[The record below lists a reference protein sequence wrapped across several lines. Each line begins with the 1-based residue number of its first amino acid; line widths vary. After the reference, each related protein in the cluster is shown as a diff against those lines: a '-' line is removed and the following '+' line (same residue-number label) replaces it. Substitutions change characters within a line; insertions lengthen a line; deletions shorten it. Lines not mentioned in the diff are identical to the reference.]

1 MGCSEDSLRITCGAG
16 YLIMGALTIFST
28 LLTLGGLLVA
38 AVLLFSPSDAMVEV
52 VMTDLNGVI
61 PGATVDET
69 VVSVV
74 LCTLLTM
81 VLAASFYT
89 IGHVLRRVSVGDPA
103 VHGSFSR
110 IRGMA
115 VVAAAM
121 CVPYLV
127 FRLAYLG
134 NIGPLAE
141 AAAACV
147 PFMVLAVAIHCAYIL
162 LRRRVPSPADGS

>member
-1 MGCSEDSLRITCGAG
+1 
-16 YLIMGALTIFST
+16 
-28 LLTLGGLLVA
+28 
-38 AVLLFSPSDAMVEV
+38 MVEV

-141 AAAACV
+141 AVAACV